1 MSAPVAERRTL
12 SAAHRYELVTK
23 KSRFLAQ
30 AAPVE
35 SADQA
40 MAVLAE
46 LSDPT
51 ATHNCFAYRIG
62 DQYRFS
68 DDGEPGGTAGR
79 PILAAIE
86 GRGLDGVLVVVT
98 RWYGGVKLGA
108 GGLARAYGGSASECL
123 RQAPSH
129 VVRPRVRVLLTAG
142 FDDMGAVYGLLER
155 SEVERLGEDYR
166 TEGVA
171 IRVELFEQDLAA
183 LTRGLADA
191 TRGRVRSAPL
201 DGD

>member
-1 MSAPVAERRTL
+1 VSTASTERRTL
-12 SAAHRYELVTK
+12 SAAHSHELVTK

-30 AAPVE
+30 AVPVE
-35 SADQA
+35 SPEQA
-40 MAVLAE
+40 MAALAE
-46 LSDPT
+46 LSDPA

-62 DQYRFS
+62 DRYRFS

-129 VVRPRVRVLLTAG
+129 VVRPRVRVELTAG
-142 FDDMGAVYGLLER
+142 FEDMGAVYGLLER
-155 SEVERLGEDYR
+155 SEVERLGERYGAD
-166 TEGVA
+166 GVT
-171 IRVELFEQDLAA
+171 IQVELFEGDLEA
-183 LTRGLADA
+183 LVRALADA
-191 TRGRVRSAPL
+191 TRGRVQPAPL
-201 DGD
+201 DAP